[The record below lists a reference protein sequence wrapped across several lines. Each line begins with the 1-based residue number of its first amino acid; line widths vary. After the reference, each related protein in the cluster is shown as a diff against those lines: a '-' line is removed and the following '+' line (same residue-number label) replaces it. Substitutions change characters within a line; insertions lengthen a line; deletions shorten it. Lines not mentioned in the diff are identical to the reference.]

1 MNVIICSTLKKKY
14 STKIKILPDWFM
26 NVLSAEIWKK
36 QERMTSGIIVFT
48 NKTMETVRVMV
59 EHSNLLLTKSALKIQ
74 HYKEEM
80 TLNVPIL
87 KCVEVP
93 KLLHSAILPKID

>member
-1 MNVIICSTLKKKY
+1 
-14 STKIKILPDWFM
+14 M

-36 QERMTSGIIVFT
+36 QERMMSGIIVFT

-74 HYKEEM
+74 HYREEM

-87 KCVEVP
+87 KFVEVP